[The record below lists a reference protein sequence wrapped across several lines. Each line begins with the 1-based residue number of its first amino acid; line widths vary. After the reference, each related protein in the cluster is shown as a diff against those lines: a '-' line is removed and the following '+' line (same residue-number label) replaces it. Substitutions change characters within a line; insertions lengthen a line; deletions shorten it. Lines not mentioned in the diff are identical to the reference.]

1 MQLWKNVIVVHLF
14 TFWVLSEKISQPAS
28 GNNWIVRT
36 KYLIMLSRRSE
47 ITLELLPKSVSNPAM
62 ISCMI
67 LGIENESYTIVM
79 VVICLS
85 YMPCYYLIWYQYSN
99 TFRITFARY
108 PNHAMF
114 GKRSKGTEVCK
125 LSRKLLK
132 ICHGWINEEA
142 IGACS
147 FCHGDEFKIRK
158 NVLDR
163 AYPDLCEAL
172 TQVLGTY
179 TPYVHQIR
187 IVWYLCW

>member
-1 MQLWKNVIVVHLF
+1 
-14 TFWVLSEKISQPAS
+14 
-28 GNNWIVRT
+28 
-36 KYLIMLSRRSE
+36 
-47 ITLELLPKSVSNPAM
+47 
-62 ISCMI
+62 
-67 LGIENESYTIVM
+67 
-79 VVICLS
+79 
-85 YMPCYYLIWYQYSN
+85 
-99 TFRITFARY
+99 
-108 PNHAMF
+108 MF

-158 NVLDR
+158 NVLER

-179 TPYVHQIR
+179 TLYSHYTTYYNKTLVKSNNITRNQKL
-187 IVWYLCW
+187 YF

>member
-1 MQLWKNVIVVHLF
+1 MYPI
-14 TFWVLSEKISQPAS
+14 
-28 GNNWIVRT
+28 
-36 KYLIMLSRRSE
+36 
-47 ITLELLPKSVSNPAM
+47 ITWHALPLYS
-62 ISCMI
+62 
-67 LGIENESYTIVM
+67 
-79 VVICLS
+79 
-85 YMPCYYLIWYQYSN
+85 YQYSN

-108 PNHAMF
+108 PNQAMF

-179 TPYVHQIR
+179 TLYSHYTTYYN
-187 IVWYLCW
+187 IVSKIKQYN

>member
-1 MQLWKNVIVVHLF
+1 
-14 TFWVLSEKISQPAS
+14 
-28 GNNWIVRT
+28 
-36 KYLIMLSRRSE
+36 MLSHLSE
-47 ITLELLPKSVSNPAM
+47 ITLELLPKSVSNPVM

-67 LGIENESYTIVM
+67 LGIEISNM
-79 VVICLS
+79 Q
-85 YMPCYYLIWYQYSN
+85 YYLITLHALLLYSYQYSN

-163 AYPDLCEAL
+163 AYPDLCESL

-179 TPYVHQIR
+179 TPYSHCTSIG
-187 IVWYLCW
+187 